1 MATDPL
7 NIGQI
12 CYIEVVAKNNMEQNY
27 KEKEGKIIKFWKD
40 NLIFEKSV
48 KREPKTRKDFVFYEG
63 PPTANAK
70 PGIHHVET
78 RVFKD
83 MICRY
88 KTMRGFRVRRRA
100 GWDTHGLPVELQIEK
115 KLGLKNKKEIEQYG
129 IGKFNRECRNSV
141 FEQIG
146 EWRGLTERIGY
157 WLDMDNP
164 YITYD
169 SRYMESVWFVLK
181 RAWEKKLLF
190 QDYKVVPYC
199 ARCGTALSSHEV
211 AQGYQKV
218 KDLSVYVKF
227 PVVDPEFKNT
237 ALLVWTTTPWTLPAN
252 VAAAVNPELE
262 YVKAAP
268 KAGPGEALILAKN
281 RFAIIQDDY
290 AIAEEMSGRNLI
302 GLRYQP
308 LFPIKDEK
316 APAAYQTIG
325 ADFVSA
331 EDGTGIV
338 HIAPA
343 FGAEDMETIKKENRC
358 RTKAHQPE
366 FPVVLNVG
374 EDGGFL
380 PEVSQW
386 AGMFVKDADPLIVK
400 DLEGRRL
407 LLKTELYEHDYPF
420 CWRCKTPLL
429 YYAKKSWFIKM
440 TSLRQ
445 DLLKG
450 NEKINWVPAHL
461 KEGRFGEWLRE
472 VKDWAI
478 SRDRYWGTPLPVWQC
493 DCGHREV
500 FGSAGDLL
508 GQKYSNNR
516 YFVFRH
522 GHSQRQVKKVA
533 SCWPEPAPLPLTAKG
548 EKEVR
553 VSAKKLAQEKIDLIV
568 ASDLLRTK
576 ETARIIAETTGAKII
591 HDKRLREAN
600 VGIFNGRDPK
610 NFWDYLAEQKN
621 RFTAK
626 VPKGESLQN
635 IRRRTYELI
644 AEIDKKYE
652 GKNIVLVSHE
662 LPLTILEHTLK
673 GVPAPKILDG
683 RHRGKIKKIET
694 GKFREIEFKQ
704 LPFGDDMETD
714 LHRPYIDNIRP
725 LCPNCGQRMARV
737 PEVLDCWLDS
747 GSMPFAQAG
756 WPWLGKAALREA
768 VASAK
773 APKLFPADFICEA
786 IDQTRGWFYTLMAV
800 SASLG
805 FGAPYKNVVSMGHVL
820 DEKGEKM
827 SKSKGNVINP
837 WEMADKY
844 GADAVRW
851 YFYTVNDPGDAKLY
865 AEKDLELARK
875 KFLLTLWN
883 CHLFLKTYA
892 PKAKPSAA
900 VSKNVLD
907 RWILSRLNR
916 TIGEISVQLENYGVV
931 AAARKIEDFAINDF
945 SLWYVRRSRRR
956 LQHPQSAAELKAA
969 AGVFAAVLENLARMC
984 APFVPFLSE
993 EIYQDL
999 SGAGFGKG
1007 KSVHLEAWPAPL
1019 KKFIDDDL
1027 EAGMEEARRLV
1038 AWALAERAKRGVKV
1052 RQPLA
1057 KLVLREKNLPGG
1069 LRDLVKEEIN
1079 VKEIVFDAGLPV
1091 FAALDW
1097 EITPELEEEGAV
1109 REIIRQIQELRKSAR
1124 FTPADKIAVY
1134 VQSDGELGETAAK
1147 NQLIIAKETKS
1158 AGLKFQRPAKTAAE
1172 AEIKI
1177 GARTLWLGVKKC

>member
-1 MATDPL
+1 
-7 NIGQI
+7 
-12 CYIEVVAKNNMEQNY
+12 MEQNY
-27 KEKEGKIIKFWKD
+27 REKEEKIIKFWKD

-48 KREPKTRKDFVFYEG
+48 ARAPKRKNPASAETAARQGDFVFYEG

-83 MICRY
+83 LVCRY

-115 KLGLKNKKEIEQYG
+115 KLGLKSKKEIERYG
-129 IGKFNRECRNSV
+129 IKKFNRECRNSV

-169 SRYMESVWFVLK
+169 SRYMESVWFILR

-190 QDYKVVPYC
+190 RDYKVVPYC

-218 KDLSVYVKF
+218 KDPSVYVKF
-227 PVVDPEFKNT
+227 PLVNNPEFENA

-252 VAAAVNPELE
+252 VAAAVNPALD
-262 YVKAAP
+262 YAVARP
-268 KAGPGEALILAKN
+268 KNGEGGDLVLAKS
-281 RFAIIQDDY
+281 RVEVLGGEYEIVRQIKGKD
-290 AIAEEMSGRNLI
+290 LI
-302 GLRYQP
+302 GLRYRP
-308 LFPIKDEK
+308 PFPAEGGGET
-316 APAAYQTIG
+316 AAFQTIG

-331 EDGTGIV
+331 QDGTGIV

-343 FGAEDMETIKKENRC
+343 FGAEDMEAIKKENRC
-358 RTKAHQPE
+358 RAKDGQPE
-366 FPVVLNVG
+366 FPVILNVG

-386 AGMFVKDADPLIVK
+386 AGMFVKDADPLIVG
-400 DLEGRRL
+400 DLKEKGL
-407 LLKTELYEHDYPF
+407 LFKTEAYEHDYPF

-440 TSLRQ
+440 TALRQ
-445 DLLKG
+445 DLLKN

-461 KEGRFGEWLRE
+461 KDGRFGEWLRE

-516 YFVFRH
+516 YFIFRH
-522 GHSQRQVKKVA
+522 GHSRRQVKKVA
-533 SCWPEPAPLPLTAKG
+533 SCWPEPAPLPLTANGK
-548 EKEVR
+548 KEVR
-553 VSAKKLAQEKIDLIV
+553 ISAKKLVKEKIDLIV
-568 ASDLLRTK
+568 ASDLLRAK
-576 ETARIIAETTGAKII
+576 ETAQIIAEATGAKII
-591 HDKRLREAN
+591 YDKRLREAN
-600 VGIFNGRDPK
+600 VGVFNGGDPK
-610 NFWDYLAEQKN
+610 NFWDYISTKKNPLA
-621 RFTAK
+621 AK
-626 VPKGESLQN
+626 PPKGESLMM
-635 IRRRTYELI
+635 IRDRMYKLM
-644 AEIDKKYE
+644 AQIDKKYE
-652 GKNIVLVSHE
+652 GKNITFVSHE
-662 LPLTILEHTLK
+662 LPLTVLEHTLK
-673 GVPAPKILDG
+673 GVSAPKILDG
-683 RHRGKIKKIET
+683 RYRGKIKKIGT
-694 GKFREIEFKQ
+694 GEFREIEFKQ
-704 LPFGDDMETD
+704 LPFGDDMEID
-714 LHRPYIDNIRP
+714 LHRPFIDAVKP
-725 LCPNCGQRMARV
+725 FCPHCGQRMSRV

-747 GSMPFAQAG
+747 GSMPFAQEF
-756 WPWLGKAALREA
+756 WPRQKEQSGKRPPE
-768 VASAK
+768 
-773 APKLFPADFICEA
+773 LFPADFICEA
-786 IDQTRGWFYTLMAV
+786 IDQTRGWFYTLLAV
-800 SASLG
+800 SATLG

-851 YFYTVNDPGDAKLY
+851 YFYTVNDPGDSKLY

-900 VSKNVLD
+900 ASGNVLD

-916 TIGEISVQLENYGVV
+916 TVAEVSARLENYGIA
-931 AAARKIEDFAINDF
+931 AAARKIEDFTINDF

-969 AGVFAAVLENLARMC
+969 AGIFAAVLEGLAKMC

-999 SGAGFGKG
+999 SGAGFDKS
-1007 KSVHLEAWPAPL
+1007 KSVHLEPWPAPL
-1019 KKFIDDDL
+1019 EKFIDDDL
-1027 EAGMEEARRLV
+1027 EAGMEEVRRLV

-1057 KLVLREKNLPGG
+1057 KLVLRGKNLPDG

-1079 VKEIVFDAGLPV
+1079 VKEIVFDADLPV

-1097 EITPELEEEGAV
+1097 ELTPELEEEGAM
-1109 REIIRQIQELRKSAR
+1109 REIVRQIQELRKSAR
-1124 FTPADKIAVY
+1124 LTPADKITVY
-1134 VQSDGELGETAAK
+1134 ARIGGELAETMAK
-1147 NQLIIAKETKS
+1147 NQAMIAKETKS
-1158 AGLKFQRPAKTAAE
+1158 AGLKFETPDKTAAQ

-1177 GARTLWLGVKKC
+1177 GGRALWLGIKKC

>member
-1 MATDPL
+1 
-7 NIGQI
+7 
-12 CYIEVVAKNNMEQNY
+12 MEQNY
-27 KEKEGKIIKFWKD
+27 REKEEKIIKFWKD

-48 KREPKTRKDFVFYEG
+48 ARAPKRKNPASAETAARQGDFVFYEG

-83 MICRY
+83 LVCRY

-115 KLGLKNKKEIEQYG
+115 KLGLKNKKEIERYG
-129 IGKFNRECRNSV
+129 IKKFNRECRNSV

-169 SRYMESVWFVLK
+169 SRYMESVWFILR

-190 QDYKVVPYC
+190 RDYKVVPYC

-218 KDLSVYVKF
+218 KDPSVYVKF
-227 PVVDPEFKNT
+227 PLVNNPEFENA

-252 VAAAVNPELE
+252 VAAAVNP
-262 YVKAAP
+262 
-268 KAGPGEALILAKN
+268 AL
-281 RFAIIQDDY
+281 DY
-290 AIAEEMSGRNLI
+290 AVARPKNGEGGDLVLTKSRVEVLGGEYEIVRQIKGKDLI
-302 GLRYQP
+302 GLHYRP
-308 LFPIKDEK
+308 PFPAEGGGET
-316 APAAYQTIG
+316 AAFQTIG

-331 EDGTGIV
+331 QDGTGIV

-343 FGAEDMETIKKENRC
+343 FGAEDMEAIKKENRC
-358 RTKAHQPE
+358 RAKDGQPE
-366 FPVVLNVG
+366 FPVILNVG

-386 AGMFVKDADPLIVK
+386 AGMFVKDADPLIVG
-400 DLEGRRL
+400 DLKEKGL
-407 LLKTELYEHDYPF
+407 LFKTEAYEHDYPF

-440 TSLRQ
+440 TALRQ
-445 DLLKG
+445 DLLKN

-461 KEGRFGEWLRE
+461 KDGRFGEWLRE

-516 YFVFRH
+516 YFIFRH
-522 GHSQRQVKKVA
+522 GHSRRQVKKVA
-533 SCWPEPAPLPLTAKG
+533 SCWPEPAPLPLTATGK
-548 EKEVR
+548 KEVR
-553 VSAKKLAQEKIDLIV
+553 ISAKKLAKEKIDLIV
-568 ASDLLRTK
+568 ASDLLRAK
-576 ETARIIAETTGAKII
+576 ETAQIIAEATSAKII
-591 HDKRLREAN
+591 YDKRLREAN
-600 VGIFNGRDPK
+600 VGVFNGGDPK
-610 NFWDYLAEQKN
+610 NFWDYISTKKNPLA
-621 RFTAK
+621 AK
-626 VPKGESLQN
+626 PPKGESLMM
-635 IRRRTYELI
+635 IRDRMYKLM
-644 AEIDKKYE
+644 AQIDKKYE
-652 GKNIVLVSHE
+652 GKNITFVSHE
-662 LPLTILEHTLK
+662 LPLTVLEHTLK
-673 GVPAPKILDG
+673 GVSAPNILDG
-683 RHRGKIKKIET
+683 RYRGKIKKIGT
-694 GKFREIEFKQ
+694 GEFREIEFKQ
-704 LPFGDDMETD
+704 LPFGDDMEID
-714 LHRPYIDNIRP
+714 LHRPFIDAVKP
-725 LCPNCGQRMARV
+725 FCPHCGQRMSRV

-747 GSMPFAQAG
+747 GSMPFAQEF
-756 WPWLGKAALREA
+756 WPRQKEQSGKRPPE
-768 VASAK
+768 
-773 APKLFPADFICEA
+773 LFPADFICEA
-786 IDQTRGWFYTLMAV
+786 IDQTRGWFYTLLAV
-800 SASLG
+800 SATLG

-851 YFYTVNDPGDAKLY
+851 YFYTVNDPGDSKLY

-900 VSKNVLD
+900 ASGNVLD

-916 TIGEISVQLENYGVV
+916 TVAEVSARLENYGIA
-931 AAARKIEDFAINDF
+931 AAARKIEDFTINDF

-969 AGVFAAVLENLARMC
+969 AGIFAAVLEGLAKMC

-1007 KSVHLEAWPAPL
+1007 KSVHLEPWPAPL
-1019 KKFIDDDL
+1019 EKFIDDDL
-1027 EAGMEEARRLV
+1027 EAGMEEVRRLV

-1057 KLVLREKNLPGG
+1057 KLVLREKNLPDG

-1079 VKEIVFDAGLPV
+1079 VKEIVFDADLPV

-1097 EITPELEEEGAV
+1097 ELTPELEEEGAM

-1124 FTPADKIAVY
+1124 LTPADKIAVY
-1134 VQSDGELGETAAK
+1134 THAGGELAETMAK
-1147 NQLIIAKETKS
+1147 HQAMVAKETKS
-1158 AGLKFQRPAKTAAE
+1158 EGLKFETPDKTAAQ
-1172 AEIKI
+1172 AKIKI
-1177 GARTLWLGVKKC
+1177 GGQALWLGIKKC

>member
-1 MATDPL
+1 LRRCGAL

-12 CYIEVVAKNNMEQNY
+12 CYIKIVAKNNMEQNY
-27 KEKEGKIIKFWKD
+27 RKKEEQIIKFWKD
-40 NLIFEKSV
+40 GQIFEKSV
-48 KREPKTRKDFVFYEG
+48 KRAPKRKKDFVFYEG

-88 KTMRGFRVRRRA
+88 KTMAGFRVRRRA

-115 KLGLKNKKEIEQYG
+115 KLGLKNKKEIERYG
-129 IGKFNRECRNSV
+129 IEKFNRECKNSV

-146 EWRGLTERIGY
+146 VWRGLTERIGY

-164 YITYD
+164 YVTYD
-169 SRYMESVWFVLK
+169 LRYMESVWFILK
-181 RAWEKKLLF
+181 RAWEKELLF

-218 KDLSVYVKF
+218 KDPSIYVKF
-227 PVVDPEFKNT
+227 PVVDPRFKNT

-252 VAAAVNPELE
+252 VAAAVNSELR

-268 KAGPGEALILAKN
+268 KAGSGEALILAKN
-281 RFAIIQDDY
+281 RFTIIQDDY
-290 AIAEEMSGRNLI
+290 TIAEEMSGRDLI

-308 LFPIKDEK
+308 PFPAEGGKEV
-316 APAAYQTIG
+316 AVYQTIG

-343 FGAEDMETIKKENRC
+343 FGAEDMEVIKKENR
-358 RTKAHQPE
+358 RRAKSKQPE
-366 FPVVLNVG
+366 FPVILNVG

-380 PEVSQW
+380 PEVSRW
-386 AGMFVKDADPLIVK
+386 AGMFVKDADPLIAK
-400 DLEGRRL
+400 DLAERRL
-407 LLKTELYEHDYPF
+407 LFRQEPCEHDYPF

-445 DLLKG
+445 DLLKS

-493 DCGHREV
+493 DCGRREV

-553 VSAKKLAQEKIDLIV
+553 ISAKKLAKEKIDLIV

-576 ETARIIAETTGAKII
+576 ETARIIAKTTAAKII
-591 HDKRLREAN
+591 YDKRLREAN
-600 VGIFNGRDPK
+600 VGIFNGADPK
-610 NFWDYLAEQKN
+610 NFWDYISTKKNPLAA
-621 RFTAK
+621 RP
-626 VPKGESLQN
+626 PKGESLMM
-635 IRRRTYELI
+635 IRDRMYKLM
-644 AEIDKKYE
+644 AEIDKEYE
-652 GKNIVLVSHE
+652 GKNIVFVSHE

-673 GVPAPKILDG
+673 GVSAPKILDG

-704 LPFGDDMETD
+704 LPFGDDMEID

-747 GSMPFAQAG
+747 GAMPFAQEF
-756 WPWLGKAALREA
+756 WPRQKGQSDKRPPE
-768 VASAK
+768 
-773 APKLFPADFICEA
+773 LFPADFICEA
-786 IDQTRGWFYTLMAV
+786 IDQTRGWFYTLLAV
-800 SASLG
+800 SAALG

-837 WEMADKY
+837 REMADKY

-851 YFYTVNDPGDAKLY
+851 YFYTVNDPGDSKLY

-883 CHLFLKTYA
+883 CHMFLKTYA
-892 PKAKPSAA
+892 PKINAP
-900 VSKNVLD
+900 VSVVPIDALD
-907 RWILSRLNR
+907 RWIVSRLHSA
-916 TIGEISVQLENYGVV
+916 IGEITAGLDAYNITR
-931 AAARKIEDFAINDF
+931 AARTAERFAIDDL
-945 SLWYVRRSRRR
+945 SLWYVRRSRKR
-956 LQHPQSAAELKAA
+956 LQHPQSAAKLNQTAK
-969 AGVFAAVLENLARMC
+969 VFAYVLAEFAKVC
-984 APFVPFLSE
+984 APFIPFLAE
-993 EIYQDL
+993 EIWQDL
-999 SGAGFGKG
+999 SGNKFAKAQ
-1007 KSVHLEAWPAPL
+1007 SVHLQTYPAAA
-1019 KKFIDDDL
+1019 KKSIDTKL
-1027 EAGMEEARRLV
+1027 EMQMARVRELTALV
-1038 AWALAERAKRGVKV
+1038 LAERAKRGVKV

-1057 KLVLREKNLPGG
+1057 KLAVGDKTKLNGELREL
-1069 LRDLVKEEIN
+1069 LASEVN
-1079 VKEIVFDAGLPV
+1079 VKAVEFDSELKAPVEI
-1091 FAALDW
+1091 DW
-1097 EITPELEEEGAV
+1097 NITPELKEEGTV

-1124 FTPADKIAVY
+1124 LTPADKAAVY
-1134 VQSDGELGETAAK
+1134 VQAGDELGETMAK
-1147 NQLIIAKETKS
+1147 NQAMIAKETKS
-1158 AGLKFQRPAKTAAE
+1158 AGLKFERPAKPAAQ

-1177 GARTLWLGVKKC
+1177 GGRTLWLGVKKC